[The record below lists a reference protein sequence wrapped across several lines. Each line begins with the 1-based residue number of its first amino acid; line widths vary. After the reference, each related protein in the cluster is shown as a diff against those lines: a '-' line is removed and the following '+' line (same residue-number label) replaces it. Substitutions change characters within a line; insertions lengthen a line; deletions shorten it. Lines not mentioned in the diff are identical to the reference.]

1 MNRDNLMYI
10 QGKFNYQNIQSDK
23 PDYLLILTMLFLT
36 IMLGTYVLAYK
47 MVLVG
52 GYIIS
57 AGIFIFPINYAITDI
72 TTEVYG
78 YEKTKKLIKYA
89 FICCLL
95 YSLVIPFIAILPSP
109 GGWEHQPGYSY
120 VLGNVFRFFIANS
133 IGILIGITINGY
145 LIAKWKRMM
154 NGKHFWLRSIGSSA
168 IGELITSI
176 IADII
181 AFAGTTSTMGVI
193 KLMIGIFAIKLL
205 YSVLLAIPNSII
217 VMHLKIKEGFNL
229 QENMSVFN
237 PFNNDNSMREAHA
250 NNI

>member
-1 MNRDNLMYI
+1 
-10 QGKFNYQNIQSDK
+10 
-23 PDYLLILTMLFLT
+23 
-36 IMLGTYVLAYK
+36 
-47 MVLVG
+47 
-52 GYIIS
+52 
-57 AGIFIFPINYAITDI
+57 
-72 TTEVYG
+72 
-78 YEKTKKLIKYA
+78 
-89 FICCLL
+89 
-95 YSLVIPFIAILPSP
+95 
-109 GGWEHQPGYSY
+109 

-133 IGILIGITINGY
+133 IGILVGITINGY

-181 AFAGTTSTMGVI
+181 AFAGTTSTMGVVKLMVGIFII
-193 KLMIGIFAIKLL
+193 KLI
-205 YSVLLAIPNSII
+205 YSILLAIPNSII

-229 QENMSVFN
+229 QENISVFN